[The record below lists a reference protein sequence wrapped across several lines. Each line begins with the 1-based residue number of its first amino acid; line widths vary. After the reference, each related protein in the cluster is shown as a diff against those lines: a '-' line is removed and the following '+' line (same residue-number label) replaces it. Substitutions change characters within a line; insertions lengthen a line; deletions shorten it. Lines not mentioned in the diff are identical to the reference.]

1 MTIDTTPLGTILGVW
16 AHPDDEAFLSG
27 GLMAA
32 ARAAGQRVVVL
43 TATRGELGA
52 PDPDAWPPA
61 RLAAQ
66 REKELEHSLDALGV
80 TEHAILGHPD
90 GGCADVDFD
99 IGTAE
104 VAGTIDAVDPDTILT
119 FGPDGY
125 TGHSDH
131 RTMAAWVEAAMQWTG
146 SSARVLQATTTQ
158 SFLERFDDVHRDFDV
173 FFAGMPS
180 ITEQDEM
187 AVELALSG
195 RLLDRKVAA
204 LRAQT
209 TQTAGLI
216 SQMGCRRF
224 RSWISKEFFAAA
236 ASASLPQQLA
246 IH

>member
-52 PDPDAWPPA
+52 PDPESWPPA
-61 RLAAQ
+61 RLAAE
-66 REKELEHSLDALGV
+66 RERELEHSLDALGV
-80 TEHAILGHPD
+80 TEHVILGHPD

-104 VAGTIDAVDPDTILT
+104 VAGAIDAVDPDTILT

-131 RTMAAWVEAAMQWTG
+131 RTMAAWVDAAMQWTG
-146 SSARVLQATTTQ
+146 SRARVLHATTTQ
-158 SFLERFDDVHRDFDV
+158 SFLDRFADVHRDFDV

-180 ITEQDEM
+180 ITDPDDM
-187 AVELALSG
+187 AVQLALTG
-195 RLLDRKVAA
+195 RLLERKEAA

-216 SQMGCRRF
+216 SQMGAHRF
-224 RSWISKEFFAAA
+224 RSWISHEAFAEAVPVSVAA
-236 ASASLPQQLA
+236 GLA
-246 IH
+246 VH